1 MTLNKWIKN
10 RIFAIAILLSI
21 IFSSG
26 YSSYAVTV
34 FANQNDY
41 AHTESIKQEA
51 KRVKSECLCSEK
63 NAQIQIKRTVDGTS
77 KEAKSRNRHQQPF
90 IYGAIFSHN
99 LFPGGVSVKSV
110 AGLYTYNKRKNYN
123 IVYIHNQDGKKRVLT
138 IT

>member
-1 MTLNKWIKN
+1 MTVNKWIKN

-26 YSSYAVTV
+26 YSSYAATAFV
-34 FANQNDY
+34 NQNDY
-41 AHTESIKQEA
+41 TYAGSIKQEA
-51 KRVKSECLCSEK
+51 KRVKSECLCPEK

-77 KEAKSRNRHQQPF
+77 KEAKLRNRYQQRF
-90 IYGAIFSHN
+90 FYGAIFSHN

-123 IVYIHNQDGKKRVLT
+123 IVYIHIQDGKKRVLT

>member
-1 MTLNKWIKN
+1 MTVNKWIKN

-26 YSSYAVTV
+26 YSSYTATAFV
-34 FANQNDY
+34 NQNDY
-41 AHTESIKQEA
+41 TYAGSIKREA
-51 KRVKSECLCSEK
+51 KRVKSEYLCPEK
-63 NAQIQIKRTVDGTS
+63 NAPIQIKRTVDGTS

-99 LFPGGVSVKSV
+99 LFPGGVSVKCV
-110 AGLYTYNKRKNYN
+110 ANSYTYSKRKNYN

>member
-1 MTLNKWIKN
+1 MTVNKWIKN

-26 YSSYAVTV
+26 YSSYAATAFV
-34 FANQNDY
+34 NQYDY
-41 AHTESIKQEA
+41 TYAGSIKQVA
-51 KRVKSECLCSEK
+51 KRVNSVCLCPEI
-63 NAQIQIKRTVDGTS
+63 NAQLQIKRTVDGTS
-77 KEAKSRNRHQQPF
+77 KESKLRNRYQQPF

-110 AGLYTYNKRKNYN
+110 AGLYTYKKRKNYN

>member
-1 MTLNKWIKN
+1 MTVNKWIKN

-51 KRVKSECLCSEK
+51 KRVKVNVCVLK
-63 NAQIQIKRTVDGTS
+63 KMHKYRL
-77 KEAKSRNRHQQPF
+77 KE
-90 IYGAIFSHN
+90 
-99 LFPGGVSVKSV
+99 L
-110 AGLYTYNKRKNYN
+110 
-123 IVYIHNQDGKKRVLT
+123 
-138 IT
+138 

>member
-1 MTLNKWIKN
+1 MTVNKWIKN

-77 KEAKSRNRHQQPF
+77 KEATVYLWSNIFTQF
-90 IYGAIFSHN
+90 ISGRS
-99 LFPGGVSVKSV
+99 
-110 AGLYTYNKRKNYN
+110 
-123 IVYIHNQDGKKRVLT
+123 
-138 IT
+138 

>member
-1 MTLNKWIKN
+1 MAVEKYYGTGRRKSSVARVYLMPGKGNITINK
-10 RIFAIAILLSI
+10 RSI
-21 IFSSG
+21 
-26 YSSYAVTV
+26 
-34 FANQNDY
+34 
-41 AHTESIKQEA
+41 
-51 KRVKSECLCSEK
+51 
-63 NAQIQIKRTVDGTS
+63 DGTS
-77 KEAKSRNRHQQPF
+77 KEAKSRNRYQQPF

>member
-1 MTLNKWIKN
+1 MTVNKWIKN

-63 NAQIQIKRTVDGTS
+63 NGTS

-90 IYGAIFSHN
+90 IYGAIFLHN

-110 AGLYTYNKRKNYN
+110 SGLYTFNKRKNYN
-123 IVYIHNQDGKKRVLT
+123 IVYIHNQDGKKRMLT

>member
-1 MTLNKWIKN
+1 MGFFDTLGKKATEAYN
-10 RIFAIAILLSI
+10 
-21 IFSSG
+21 
-26 YSSYAVTV
+26 VTTKKTGEL
-34 FANQNDY
+34 A
-41 AHTESIKQEA
+41 
-51 KRVKSECLCSEK
+51 
-63 NAQIQIKRTVDGTS
+63 
-77 KEAKSRNRHQQPF
+77 KEAKLRNRYQQPF